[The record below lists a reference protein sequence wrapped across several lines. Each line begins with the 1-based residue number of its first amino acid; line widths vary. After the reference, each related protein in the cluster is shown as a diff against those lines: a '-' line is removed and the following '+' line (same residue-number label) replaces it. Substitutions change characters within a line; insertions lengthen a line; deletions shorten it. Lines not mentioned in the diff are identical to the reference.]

1 LPQLNQPGLSLS
13 ESEFK
18 EDDNETEQPVAKLL
32 KQVSMLED
40 ERLALKEEV
49 DTLRDQTIGPD
60 PGQQVMQRGRQGRS
74 TFFYVAAFLFT
85 ILAAF
90 VGAFYGK
97 NYL

>member
-1 LPQLNQPGLSLS
+1 
-13 ESEFK
+13 
-18 EDDNETEQPVAKLL
+18 VAKLL

-60 PGQQVMQRGRQGRS
+60 PGQQVMQRARQGRS